1 MKCKCEVEI
10 PQARVALGYR
20 VCVDCSQEQPVSCV
34 DIIYHKTG
42 NTIQQCTKEQADAIR
57 KASRRSGF
65 GAAAG
70 MRAGGEPKPKIKL
83 TRRPMPALARR
94 ITLEDLDAIGRE
106 AMSVLESEGEAA
118 MQKFLERVVSSFRCS
133 ARQASQ
139 IAAACSALHLLN
151 STKI

>member
-10 PQARVALGYR
+10 PAARIALGYR
-20 VCVDCSQEQPVSCV
+20 VCVACSQEQPVSCV

-70 MRAGGEPKPKIKL
+70 MRAGSEPKPKVTL
-83 TRRPMPALARR
+83 TRRPMPALARVVTR
-94 ITLEDLDAIGRE
+94 EDIEALGRE
-106 AMSVLESEGEAA
+106 ALSVLETEGEPA
-118 MQKFLERVVSSFRCS
+118 MQKFLSRACTLYQCTPV
-133 ARQASQ
+133 QASR
-139 IAAACSALHLLN
+139 IAAACSALINMN
-151 STKI
+151 SIKQ